1 MLVSKRKLFFAPT
14 KVWALHFWSAKG
26 YYPLLSV
33 IVPNGCLWGRKISSG
48 ATVVKVSSNMI
59 LFLSVKEK
67 GVLKLWMDRNKAVYR
82 CKSIR
87 GEWTIRPGVAFLK
100 QCLKHLTMRISP
112 PLLQVLPHNGVT
124 YSNSIS
130 HEPVI
135 GLQKCWKMPS
145 QPTQR
150 KNVQK
155 LRYGLCLQ
163 FFQASWAK
171 NYDLLRVIAVHGTM
185 TIKFYVKFWW
195 NGQKFSLLGPTL
207 LWF

>member
-1 MLVSKRKLFFAPT
+1 MTEAVNWVTTLFWMSVSKRKLVFAPT
-14 KVWALHFWSAKG
+14 RVWALHFWSAKG

-33 IVPNGCLWGRKISSG
+33 IVANGCLWGRKISSG
-48 ATVVKVSSNMI
+48 ATGVKVSSNMI
-59 LFLSVKEK
+59 FFLRQRK

-87 GEWTIRPGVAFLK
+87 GEWTIQPGVAFLK

-135 GLQKCWKMPS
+135 LIRVQKCRKMPS
-145 QPTQR
+145 QP
-150 KNVQK
+150 N
-155 LRYGLCLQ
+155 LEEW
-163 FFQASWAK
+163 FDSHHSWI
-171 NYDLLRVIAVHGTM
+171 L
-185 TIKFYVKFWW
+185 KF
-195 NGQKFSLLGPTL
+195 G
-207 LWF
+207 